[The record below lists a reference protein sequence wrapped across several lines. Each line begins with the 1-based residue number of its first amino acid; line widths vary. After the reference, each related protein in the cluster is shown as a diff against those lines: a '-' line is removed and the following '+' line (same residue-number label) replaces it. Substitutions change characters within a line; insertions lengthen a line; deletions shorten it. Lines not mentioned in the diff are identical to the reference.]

1 MLKSA
6 VKCVCAVLIALAGS
20 GTVARGEWE
29 FQESGVTHDLW
40 DVCFIDEYTGWAVG
54 GTSILKTNDGG
65 KTWVQKIFR
74 VCLLLRKT

>member
-6 VKCVCAVLIALAGS
+6 VKYICVAMIALAGS